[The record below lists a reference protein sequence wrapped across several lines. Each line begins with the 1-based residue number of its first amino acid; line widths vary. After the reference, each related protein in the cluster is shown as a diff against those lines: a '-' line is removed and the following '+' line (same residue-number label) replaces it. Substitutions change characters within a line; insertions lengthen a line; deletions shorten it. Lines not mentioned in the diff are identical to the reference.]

1 MKNVLVTG
9 AAGFIGSHVVADLL
23 KNTDAKVRAM
33 LRPGE
38 DRRAL
43 DGLEVEVVEADLLD
57 RGAVERAMEGRD
69 TVFHLAAIYS
79 IWMRDWKPLYEV
91 NLQGTRNVMW
101 AALRAGVKRVVHT
114 SSIAAIGIAPGK
126 ALSDETTPFN
136 QYGLGNHYVLSKYLS
151 QQEALEFAK
160 NGLDVVVV
168 NPAFPFG
175 RNDRGPTPTGK
186 LILDI
191 VRGVNRFD
199 FDAGICVVDV
209 EDVARGH
216 VLAALKGKSGEC
228 YILGNENVTMER
240 FGAMVREQAGITRK
254 NFPAMPVWVV
264 KVAARLMTWWADHVS
279 GRPPMSTPVEVAYAA
294 QNLYFSNEKAK
305 RELGLTFTPV
315 RESIGRSV
323 AWFRENG
330 YLAKG

>member
-23 KNTDAKVRAM
+23 QNTGAKVRAM

-38 DRRAL
+38 DRRSLAGM
-43 DGLEVEVVEADLLD
+43 DVEIVEADMLD
-57 RGAVERAMEGRD
+57 REGVKKAVSGMD
-69 TVFHLAAIYS
+69 TVFNLAAIYS
-79 IWMRDWKPLYEV
+79 IWMKDWKPLYEV
-91 NLQGTRNVMW
+91 NLQGTRNVLW
-101 AALRAGVKRVVHT
+101 AALAAGVGRVVHT

-151 QQEALEFAK
+151 QQEALEFAR

-186 LILDI
+186 LIIDI

-199 FDAGICVVDV
+199 FDGGINVVDV
-209 EDVARGH
+209 ADVARGH
-216 VLAALKGKSGEC
+216 VLAAQKGKTGEC

-240 FGAMVREQAGITRK
+240 FGAMVREAGGITRK
-254 NFPAMPVWVV
+254 NFPAMPVFIV
-264 KVAARLMTWWADHVS
+264 KIAAWAMTWWANHVS
-279 GRPPMSTPVEVAYAA
+279 GKTPMSTPVEVSYAS

-305 RELGLTFTPV
+305 RELGLAFTPV
-315 RESIGRSV
+315 RESIARSIQ
-323 AWFRENG
+323 WFSENG
-330 YLAKG
+330 YLKK